1 MKIEINLLP
10 GGKKKKPG
18 AGGLAL
24 PNFGELIA
32 QVKDPL
38 LIGAVAAWMVGISVM
53 GWVWYTQTNA
63 LDALGPQLIEAQNT
77 SRRFSQMI
85 LQKERQQLL
94 RDSLVLELDAIRS
107 IDSDR
112 FVWPHIMEEV
122 TRALP
127 EFTWIVALDAV
138 AAQDRVL
145 EDGTIIP
152 AAIRF
157 TIDGRTP
164 NMQAYTRFVTR
175 LQDSPWFAGVSTSG
189 TNTVF
194 ENDRTVR
201 AFQITGTYQVAD
213 SAFIRTVPIT
223 EMFVEGG

>member
-18 AGGLAL
+18 GAGLAL

-38 LIGAVAAWMVGISVM
+38 LIGAVAAWVVGLSGM
-53 GWVWYTQTNA
+53 GGVWYTQTNA
-63 LDALGPQLIEAQNT
+63 LNSLQPQLAEAQNT
-77 SRRFSQMI
+77 ARRFQQMI
-85 LQKERQQLL
+85 AQKERQQVL
-94 RDSLVLELDAIRS
+94 RDSLVLELNAIRA

-138 AAQDRVL
+138 TVQDQVL
-145 EDGTIIP
+145 DDGSIIQAP
-152 AAIRF
+152 VRF

-175 LQDSPWFAGVSTSG
+175 LQDSPWFSNVSTSG
-189 TNTVF
+189 TNTVI
-194 ENDRTVR
+194 EDERTVR

>member
-10 GGKKKKPG
+10 GGKKKPG
-18 AGGLAL
+18 GGGLSL

-38 LIGAVAAWMVGISVM
+38 LIGAVAAWVVGVSFM

-63 LDALGPQLIEAQNT
+63 FDALGPQLMEAQNT

-85 LQKERQQLL
+85 LQKERQQIL
-94 RDSLVLELDAIRS
+94 RDSLVLELNAIRT

-122 TRALP
+122 ARALP

-138 AAQDRVL
+138 AAQDRIL

-175 LQDSPWFAGVSTSG
+175 LQDSPWFSRVSTSG

-201 AFQITGTYQVAD
+201 AFQITGTYQIAD